1 MTNAN
6 GRMLP
11 ALTPTTAFFWTST
24 DGRLRMLRCADCGF
38 ITHPPGPVCRRCG
51 SSNVAPSEL
60 SGRGRVYTY
69 TVVYHATHVAMK
81 DRVPYISALIQ
92 LEEGPR
98 VLTNLVNCLEQDV
111 SVDMPVRV
119 VFERLT
125 EDITL
130 PQFEP
135 DR

>member
-1 MTNAN
+1 MKLIPGVT
-6 GRMLP
+6 P
-11 ALTPTTAFFWTST
+11 LTEAYWE
-24 DGRLRMLRCADCGF
+24 GARRGELLIQRCETCLSSW
-38 ITHPPGPVCRRCG
+38 HPPLPRCPTCHGAVVAWVPV
-51 SSNVAPSEL
+51 